1 MINAKIISNWLNDP
15 QALLSLELADLKHSA
30 LAFPYFIPL
39 QYMRWL
45 HNADSKSSFVDL
57 NEIHPANPVLVYAFF
72 NPLKEEHKG
81 IKEEILPNENNDFFT
96 TPIDY
101 FANQGVEVGYE
112 LPKRETLAN
121 SEIPV
126 NSITSEAKEKSLMVM
141 MSFAE
146 WLSYLQTK
154 TQKEQEEKEGQK
166 ALKAMWQKQKI
177 AEALE
182 EENEEIPDDV
192 FEMAVNSI
200 LPEEEL
206 ISESLA
212 NVYAMQGK
220 NDKAIEMFKKLSLR
234 IPEKNAYFALKIK
247 NLQK

>member
-1 MINAKIISNWLNDP
+1 MISEKIISNWLNNP
-15 QALLSLELADLKHSA
+15 HALLSLELADLKKSA

-39 QYMRWL
+39 QYLKWL
-45 HNADSKSSFVDL
+45 HNSDNKCSIVDL
-57 NEIHPANPVLVYAFF
+57 NEIYPANLVLLDSFF
-72 NPLKEEHKG
+72 NPSKESHTNEKTEIDLKED
-81 IKEEILPNENNDFFT
+81 IDFYT

-101 FANQGVEVGYE
+101 FANQGVAVSNE
-112 LPKRETLAN
+112 LPQK
-121 SEIPV
+121 EILSNAEILV
-126 NSITSEAKEKSLMVM
+126 NTTAIEVTEKSLMVV

-154 TQKEQEEKEGQK
+154 TQKEQEEIEGQR
-166 ALKAMWQKQKI
+166 ALKALWQKQKI

-182 EENEEIPDDV
+182 EQDEEIPDAV

-200 LPEEEL
+200 LPEEGL

-220 NDKAIEMFKKLSLR
+220 KDKAIELFKKLSLR
-234 IPEKNAYFALKIK
+234 NPEKNAYFAQKIK